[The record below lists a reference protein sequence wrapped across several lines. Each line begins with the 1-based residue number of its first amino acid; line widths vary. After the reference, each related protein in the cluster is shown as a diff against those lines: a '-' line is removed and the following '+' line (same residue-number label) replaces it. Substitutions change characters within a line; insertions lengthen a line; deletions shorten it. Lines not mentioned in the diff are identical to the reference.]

1 MKYLL
6 IPLLLLTFFK
16 LSAQVNSIKGR
27 VMEANGENELP
38 LFGANV
44 YWSGT
49 QIGSSTDENGLFKL
63 ERSNSFHDL
72 VISFTGFIND
82 TVYIED
88 QTFVEVNLKSSLELN
103 EVEVAARVK
112 STSIGFM
119 DPIKIETIT
128 EEELCKAACCNL
140 SESFETN
147 PSVDA
152 SFTDAVTG
160 TRQIQMLGLAGPYTQ
175 ITRENIPDIRGLSA
189 IYGLTYTP
197 GPWVSSI
204 SLIKGAGSV
213 LNGYE
218 SIAGQIDVGLRKPQ
232 QMDRFYLNLFANQ
245 EGRYEGNLNLKT
257 EVGEKW
263 TTALLLHGKTNQ
275 TRHDKNDDGFM
286 DMPLGNN
293 FIGLNRWNYNHDG
306 VVLDFGIKG
315 TYINQLGGQN
325 EYQKSNRGSQDIWGM
340 QTETKRVEAWS
351 KTGFVFNE
359 QPNKSMGLQ
368 LSGVYHDF
376 NSSFG
381 LRDYDATQKSF
392 YGNYIFQN
400 IIGDLKHMYKVGA
413 SLVYDE
419 YLEQL
424 NEVNYNH
431 AEIIPGAF
439 LEYTYNWEDRLN
451 IVAGL
456 RGDYHNHYGFFAT
469 PRLHIRYMVTED
481 LVIRASAGRGQRTAQ
496 IISEN
501 IGVLASNRQI
511 VIQSEN
517 GNNPYGLDAEVA
529 WNYGLNLSY
538 EFELDYR
545 IGVVSFDFYRT
556 QFQNQIVVD
565 MDSDLRQLQFYNLS
579 GSSYSN
585 SFQAQLDYEIINRFD
600 VRLAYRWYDVKT
612 TYGNELMAKPF
623 IADHRTF
630 INLAYETRNKWKF
643 DATLSWQ
650 SEKRLPSTQE
660 NPVEYQR
667 ADQSPSFFLLNA
679 QMTKVWNDKLDIYL
693 GAENILDYKQENP
706 IVAADQPFSEYFDAS
721 MIWGPVFG
729 RNIYLGLRYK
739 IK

>member
-1 MKYLL
+1 MHRLILVLFLFSSFSLL
-6 IPLLLLTFFK
+6 
-16 LSAQVNSIKGR
+16 AQQSMIKGK
-27 VMEANGENELP
+27 VIENNGTEDSP
-38 LFGANV
+38 LTGANV
-44 YWSGT
+44 FWAGT
-49 QIGSSTDENGLFKL
+49 QKGSSTDVNGLFKL
-63 ERSNSFHDL
+63 EKSLKTNYL
-72 VISFTGFIND
+72 VISFTGYSND
-82 TVYIED
+82 TILIDNED
-88 QTFVEVNLKSSLELN
+88 FI
-103 EVEVAARVK
+103 EVALKPSVELDEIEVSAGVK
-112 STSIGFM
+112 TTTLNFL
-119 DPIKIETIT
+119 DPIKVETIG

-189 IYGLTYTP
+189 IYGLSYTP

-204 SLIKGAGSV
+204 SLIKGSGSV
-213 LNGYE
+213 INGYE

-232 QMDRFYLNLFANQ
+232 SMDRFYLNLFANQ
-245 EGRYEGNLNLKT
+245 EGRYEANLNLKT
-257 EVGEKW
+257 KVGEKW
-263 TTALLLHGKTNQ
+263 STALLLHGKTSQNK
-275 TRHDKNDDGFM
+275 HDKNADGFI
-286 DMPLGNN
+286 DMPIGNN
-293 FIGLNRWNYNHDG
+293 YIGLNRWNYNHNG

-315 TYINQLGGQN
+315 TYIDQLGGQMD
-325 EYQKSNRGSQDIWGM
+325 YQKSDLGSADIWGM
-340 QTETKRVEAWS
+340 QTETKRLEAWS
-351 KTGFVFNE
+351 KTGFVFDE

-381 LRDYDATQKSF
+381 LRDYKAIQKSF

-413 SLVYDE
+413 SFVYDE
-419 YLEQL
+419 YLEEL
-424 NEVNYNH
+424 SSVNYDH
-431 AEIIPGAF
+431 TEIVPGAF
-439 LEYTYNWEDRLN
+439 IEYTYNWEDRLN

-469 PRLHIRYMVTED
+469 PRLHMRYMVTED

-511 VIQSEN
+511 IIQSEDA
-517 GNNPYGLDAEVA
+517 NNPFGLDAEVA
-529 WNYGLNLSY
+529 WNYGVNLSW

-545 IGVVSFDFYRT
+545 VGVVSFDIYRT

-565 MDSDLRQLQFYNLS
+565 MDSDTRQLQFYNLN
-579 GSSYSN
+579 GSSFSN
-585 SFQAQLDYEIINRFD
+585 SFQAQLDYEVINRLD
-600 VRLAYRWYDVKT
+600 IRLAYRWYDVKT
-612 TYGNELMAKPF
+612 TYGNELMATPF
-623 IADHRTF
+623 IADHRAF
-630 INLAYETRNKWKF
+630 INAAYETRNHWKF

-650 SEKRLPSTQE
+650 SEKRLPSTKV
-660 NPVEYQR
+660 NPAAYQR
-667 ADQSPSFFLLNA
+667 PDQSPSFFLLNA
-679 QMTKVWNDKLDIYL
+679 QITKVWNDKFDIYL
-693 GAENILDYKQENP
+693 GVENLLNYKQENP
-706 IVAADQPFSEYFDAS
+706 IIAADQPLSEYFDAS

-729 RNIYLGLRYK
+729 RNIYMGLRYR